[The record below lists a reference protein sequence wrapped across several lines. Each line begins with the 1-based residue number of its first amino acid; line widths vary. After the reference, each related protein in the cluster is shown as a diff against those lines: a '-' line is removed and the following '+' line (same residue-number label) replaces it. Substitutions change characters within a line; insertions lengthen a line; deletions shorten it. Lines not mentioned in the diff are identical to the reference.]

1 MYFAMN
7 SLHLK
12 PHETIWEIPM
22 SQIMLMVRQAKLES
36 DPKTAWS
43 FSDEEFMERIKAAG
57 Y

>member
-1 MYFAMN
+1 MYFAMSN
-7 SLHLK
+7 LHLK

-22 SQIMLMVRQAKLES
+22 SQIMLMVRQSRLEA